1 MLQKQDNYPKISL
14 SETDKQLPKYFS
26 NGFTRYAN
34 FKPMAKGGKA
44 ELYSCLD
51 KNLGRYVAFKTLHRS
66 IAEDD
71 YERRRFV
78 REARVTAQLQHP
90 NTVPVYDIG
99 VDVEGKLYFT
109 MKKVEGETLREVINL
124 LQKKDVDAE
133 ATYTL
138 ERILGVLIQVCNAL
152 AYAHAHGV
160 VHRDIKPANI
170 LVGFFGEVVLLDW
183 GVAKVWDIPQAE
195 DERITQEQHIPSSNS
210 EEELDRLTGT
220 GKRPGTPLYMSPEQV
235 EGAEIDERTDI
246 YSMGVVLYELLSLQ
260 DASRGKTVKDT
271 FHNIVNVVPTNLHEA
286 APDREVPILLSKIC
300 MKALQKDKEER
311 YQSML
316 ELIDAI
322 RGFRRKALETAFID

>member
-1 MLQKQDNYPKISL
+1 MLQKQDNYPKVSL
-14 SETDKQLPKYFS
+14 SETDKPLPKYFS
-26 NGFTRYAN
+26 NGFTRYAT

-51 KNLGRYVAFKTLHRS
+51 KNLGRQVAFKTLHRS
-66 IAEDD
+66 ISDD
-71 YERRRFV
+71 EYERRRFI

-109 MKKVEGETLREVINL
+109 MKKVEGETLRDVINQ
-124 LQKKDVDAE
+124 LQQNDEEAA

-152 AYAHAHGV
+152 SYAHAHGV
-160 VHRDIKPANI
+160 VHRDVKPANI

-183 GVAKVWDIPQAE
+183 GVAKVWDIPKAE
-195 DERITQEQHIPSSNS
+195 EERITKEQSIPSSS
-210 EEELDRLTGT
+210 SDQELDRLTGT

-235 EGAEIDERTDI
+235 EGTEIDERTDV
-246 YSMGVVLYELLSLQ
+246 YSMGVVLYELLTLQ

-271 FHNIVNVVPTNLHEA
+271 FHNIVNVVPPNAREA
-286 APDREVPILLSKIC
+286 APERDIPQPLEEIC
-300 MKALQKDKEER
+300 MKALQKKKEDR

-316 ELIDAI
+316 EFIDAI
-322 RGFRRKALETAFID
+322 RSLRRKALESAFTV